1 MALSKL
7 LLAAVVVTVIAIVT
21 CVAAATTIP
30 NVTELSDASHR
41 SSESPVITST
51 NLSEIVVNPGE
62 NYTITCKGDT
72 PVIWIYPNISDSEP
86 NIHSTLRKGKYI
98 SSIQLTDVT
107 YKDVGY
113 YHCLFDNNSEKNTS
127 IYLYVKDMK
136 NLLTYSDEVFR
147 LIHGMQ
153 YQDIVIPCKPTHP
166 EVKVTL
172 CHNGDEKVH
181 VGEND
186 DLGVIRYD
194 QKVGFIVE
202 NAQVMHNGFYSCCVH
217 PGGICSE
224 DECPHI
230 YSLEVLKHADSV
242 ARPAIDET
250 HLQHVKVGENVTI
263 ECRITVPTSTRYDLE
278 WIVPNESERITV
290 EKIEIEPPMSP
301 GHHLTTG
308 RRKLKIFNAKLED
321 TGIYTCKVKD
331 HAKNT
336 NNETIYLKIFK
347 RNEAYINLTVN
358 GNKTNMEVVEGQN
371 FKWVINVQAHPQ
383 PEFSWYKNDD
393 VINNSSRM
401 IVSTTYNGKQ
411 SILEIKQVTI
421 EDRGTYE
428 MRATN
433 ENFTKELKLKLIVLG
448 KPHVYMPQ
456 YPLKFLYKPSQKAS
470 AKVNATILGRPS
482 PNVTWFFQPEGKERM
497 AINNE
502 NFKNYIV
509 SEEDEEDGYE
519 TISEL
524 QLNATVSGTV
534 ECIAANKYGSDTEKT
549 QIIITDV
556 ADGFGILPV
565 QEEIVE
571 GDTVILTCRAS
582 RRNFTNNMKWY
593 RNGDEVDGYSDIKRI
608 SIRQGETVYSF
619 QSELII
625 ANASE
630 SDEAEYKCVACTR
643 SPSNC
648 SDAVSTFKV
657 AAMKSPQFS
666 KDTNMNGGEHLLDNL
681 SRYSL
686 NCRPSGVPKP
696 QIVWMKDGK
705 PLTVKPNDTSIEFMH
720 NHTTLVIKQFTA
732 EHAGLYTCTA
742 INPRNKNDRKSVTAT
757 LKFKDE
763 GGTVISIVVA
773 VALVV
778 IFILAA
784 VLAVKMLRDR
794 KNRKEQ
800 RIAGLMHFTEGAISN
815 MNPDLPVDE
824 QAELLP
830 YDKKWEFPREKLRL
844 GKQLGSG
851 AFGVVMKAEAFG
863 ILEEEP
869 VTTVAVKMVKRNTD
883 YTYIKALAS
892 ELKIMVH
899 LGKHLNVVNLLGA
912 CTTNITKKE
921 LLVIVEY
928 CRFGNLHNYLLRH
941 RDEFIDQIDPKTG
954 TVDPTIGQ
962 EILERADS
970 FNKKNRVK
978 YAALSFTNSL
988 SGGDIAVDYRAAG
1001 AMVPS
1006 SNSSGSE
1013 ADHVSMLPA
1022 GEDDYV
1028 MSNNS
1033 IQPEWRSNY
1042 RGDYKG
1048 NVRPICTCDLL
1059 CWAFQVAKGME
1070 YLASRKVLHGDLAAR
1085 NILLADENVVK
1096 ICDFGLAKSMYKSNN
1111 YKKKG
1116 DGPLPVK
1123 WMAIESIRDRIFST
1137 QSDVWSYGIVLWEF
1151 FSLARTPYP
1160 GMEADEKLYNKLLN
1174 GYRMEKPEYATYNIH
1189 QTMLDCWHLNPNK
1202 RPSFTELSERIGN
1215 MLEDSVKKH
1224 YIDLNDP
1231 YIDMNSEWMQ
1241 NTQSDYLSMMSAPTY
1256 GNLVSPIED
1265 NDYINSPLPGSG
1277 AEATDGPAGS
1287 GYMCMGSPST
1297 SEGGV
1302 FSPHS
1307 SRSEGNVFTFD
1318 GSPQAKSR
1326 VKEAELIRGPELR
1339 PMLKSMSDSESEQ
1352 PTADSVDTGARNGHR
1367 TYVNGNTITPSFSNP
1382 AYHNIGHF
1390 NPSPDNYVNMPQQ
1403 KSLLKGKE
1411 KALLETFDHMSV
1423 SGQDPKGSFENDFLS
1438 SQDGSV
1444 KHEGYV
1450 NFPNNNAASFAF

>member
-21 CVAAATTIP
+21 CVAVATTIP

-72 PVIWIYPNISDSEP
+72 PVIWTYPNISDSEP

-107 YKDVGY
+107 YKAVGY

-127 IYLYVKDMK
+127 IYLYVKDTK
-136 NLLTYSDEVFR
+136 NLLTYSDEFFAP
-147 LIHGMQ
+147 IHGMQ

-172 CHNGDEKVH
+172 CHDGDEKVH

-202 NAQVMHNGFYSCCVH
+202 NAQVMHNGFYSCCLL

-224 DECPHI
+224 DECPRT
-230 YSLEVLKHADSV
+230 YALEVLKHADSV

-321 TGIYTCKVKD
+321 TGNYTCKVKD
-331 HAKNT
+331 HAKNI
-336 NNETIYLKIFK
+336 NSETIYLKIFK

-371 FKWVINVQAHPQ
+371 LKWVISVEAHPQ

-401 IVSTTYNGKQ
+401 IVSTKSNGKQ
-411 SILEIKQVTI
+411 SILEIKRVTI

-433 ENFTKELKLKLIVLG
+433 ENFTKELTLKLIVLG

-456 YPLKFLYKPSQKAS
+456 YPVKFLYKPSQKAS

-582 RRNFTNNMKWY
+582 HRNFTNNMKWY
-593 RNGDEVDGYSDIKRI
+593 RNGDEVDGYSDTKRI

-630 SDEAEYKCVACTR
+630 SDEAEYKCVACTP

-705 PLTVKPNDTSIEFMH
+705 PLPVKPNDTSIEFMH

-1116 DGPLPVK
+1116 DP
-1123 WMAIESIRDRIFST
+1123 
-1137 QSDVWSYGIVLWEF
+1137 
-1151 FSLARTPYP
+1151 
-1160 GMEADEKLYNKLLN
+1160 
-1174 GYRMEKPEYATYNIH
+1174 
-1189 QTMLDCWHLNPNK
+1189 
-1202 RPSFTELSERIGN
+1202 
-1215 MLEDSVKKH
+1215 
-1224 YIDLNDP
+1224 
-1231 YIDMNSEWMQ
+1231 
-1241 NTQSDYLSMMSAPTY
+1241 
-1256 GNLVSPIED
+1256 
-1265 NDYINSPLPGSG
+1265 
-1277 AEATDGPAGS
+1277 
-1287 GYMCMGSPST
+1287 
-1297 SEGGV
+1297 
-1302 FSPHS
+1302 
-1307 SRSEGNVFTFD
+1307 
-1318 GSPQAKSR
+1318 
-1326 VKEAELIRGPELR
+1326 
-1339 PMLKSMSDSESEQ
+1339 
-1352 PTADSVDTGARNGHR
+1352 
-1367 TYVNGNTITPSFSNP
+1367 
-1382 AYHNIGHF
+1382 
-1390 NPSPDNYVNMPQQ
+1390 
-1403 KSLLKGKE
+1403 
-1411 KALLETFDHMSV
+1411 
-1423 SGQDPKGSFENDFLS
+1423 
-1438 SQDGSV
+1438 
-1444 KHEGYV
+1444 
-1450 NFPNNNAASFAF
+1450 PNNAGLLAFKSKQKTFVYGTK